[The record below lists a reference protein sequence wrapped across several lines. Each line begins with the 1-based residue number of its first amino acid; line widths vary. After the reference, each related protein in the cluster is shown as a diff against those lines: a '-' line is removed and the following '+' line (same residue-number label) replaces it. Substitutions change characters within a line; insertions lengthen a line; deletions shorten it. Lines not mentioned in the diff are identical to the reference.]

1 MREGAKEMTS
11 LRPIALDPLPNLPLV
26 SILISITTMRVTWA
40 KRSKV
45 CWHRLTKTSKL

>member
-26 SILISITTMRVTWA
+26 SILISNYNYARYLA